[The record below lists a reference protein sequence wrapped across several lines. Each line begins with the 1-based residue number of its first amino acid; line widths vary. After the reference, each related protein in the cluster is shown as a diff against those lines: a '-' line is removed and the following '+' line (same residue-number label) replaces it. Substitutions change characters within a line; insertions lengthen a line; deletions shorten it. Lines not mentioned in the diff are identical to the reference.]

1 MADYL
6 LEIFVED
13 IPPVHLRMGLKQ
25 LEEKIK
31 DALEKNRID
40 YEKLLIKGTKRRFSI
55 IIKNIAEI
63 QKEEEITIIGPSKHI
78 AFDEEGNP
86 TQAAMGFV
94 KSKGKTID
102 DLSFLE
108 TPRGEYIAIK
118 EIEKGK
124 ESRELIKEFIPN
136 ILSSL
141 SFPKNMK
148 WNKTETLFTRP
159 IRSIV
164 SILDNDIIEFEFAGI
179 IASNKTKGHLIL
191 SDFANIIIDNPTEYE
206 LKLKEKQV
214 ILDREE
220 RKRIIFEEI
229 KEIENIYEL
238 EIVENEDLLE
248 ELTDMV
254 EYPFVFSGTFA
265 YDYLQIPKEIIET
278 FLKREKRL
286 FLMKNSDS
294 IINRFIGIADAY
306 KEASDNIVEGFERVV
321 KATLEDASFF
331 WHNDLKLDF
340 EELVEQLKTYSFGEK
355 LGTYY
360 EKTLRLIDLSEFIS
374 NIISSDKTKDIV
386 RAARYSKIDQLT
398 EMVKE
403 FPSLQ
408 GIMGGLYLKEKGE
421 PEQVWEAVYQQY
433 KPVNI
438 DDSIPES
445 MTGKILSL
453 VDRIDTLVGAFI
465 VGMESS
471 GDKDPFGL
479 RRVGNTIIKIIIEGN
494 LDIDLFPIISKSLEL
509 YIVEKDKKEKI
520 QTDIID
526 FLIQRFRFYCSEF
539 KGIEYDILNAVL
551 SSDFSNILLS
561 YRKTDA
567 LKKAKYNENFKKL
580 IISYKRVKNI
590 IKDNKSDELKTEM
603 FEDSEEKELW
613 EVFEAV
619 KEEVEQ
625 HINNKNYMRAQ
636 ESLIVLRPFIDKYF
650 DSVLVMAK
658 DEALKNNRISML
670 NRISSLFEMIADY
683 SEIVI

>member
-13 IPPVHLRMGLKQ
+13 IPPAHLRTGLRQ
-25 LEEKIK
+25 LEEKFK
-31 DALEKNRID
+31 DALDKNRID
-40 YEKLLIKGTKRRFSI
+40 YEEVLIKGTKKRFSV
-55 IIKNIAEI
+55 IIKDIAPT
-63 QKEEEITIIGPSKHI
+63 QKEEETTIIGPSKQI

-86 TQAAMGFV
+86 TQAALGFV

-124 ESRELIKEFIPN
+124 ESKALIKEFVPD

-148 WNKTETLFTRP
+148 WNNTETLFTRP
-159 IRSIV
+159 VRAIV
-164 SILDNDIIEFEFAGI
+164 SLMDNETVEFEFAGI
-179 IASNKTKGHLIL
+179 TASNKTKGHPIL
-191 SDFANIIIDNPTEYE
+191 SDVTDIEIASPDDYE
-206 LKLKEKQV
+206 SKLKENRV
-214 ILDREE
+214 ILDRKE
-220 RKRIIFEEI
+220 RKKIILDGI
-229 KEIENIYEL
+229 KEIEEKYEL
-238 EIVENEDLLE
+238 EIVENEELLE

-254 EYPFVFSGTFA
+254 EYPFVFSGTFG
-265 YDYLQIPKEIIET
+265 YDYLKIPNEIIET
-278 FLKREKRL
+278 FLKQEKRL
-286 FLMKNSDS
+286 FLMKNGES
-294 IINRFIGIADAY
+294 IINRFIGIADADE
-306 KEASDNIVEGFERVV
+306 EASDNIVEGFERVV

-331 WHNDLKLDF
+331 WNNDLKLDF

-374 NIISSDKTKDIV
+374 NFVSPDKTKAV
-386 RAARYSKIDQLT
+386 ARAARYSKIDQLT

-421 PEQVWEAVYQQY
+421 SEEVWKAVYQQY

-438 DDSIPES
+438 EDSIPES

-453 VDRIDTLVGAFI
+453 VDRMDTLTGAFI

-479 RRVGNTIIKIIIEGN
+479 RRVGNTIIKIIIEG
-494 LDIDLFPIISKSLEL
+494 DIDIELPLLISKSLEL
-509 YIVEKDKKEKI
+509 YIVEKDKKQKI
-520 QTDIID
+520 QADIID
-526 FLIQRFRFYCSEF
+526 FLVQRFRHYCSEY

-551 SSDFSNILLS
+551 NTDFINVLLS
-561 YRKTDA
+561 YNKTKA

-590 IKDNKSDELKTEM
+590 IKDNKIDELNTEM
-603 FEDSEEKELW
+603 LEDPEEKELW
-613 EVFEAV
+613 EIFEAV
-619 KEEVEQ
+619 QGEVEQ
-625 HINNKNYMRAQ
+625 HIKNKNYMRAQ

-658 DEALKNNRISML
+658 DESIKNNRISML

>member
-1 MADYL
+1 
-6 LEIFVED
+6 
-13 IPPVHLRMGLKQ
+13 
-25 LEEKIK
+25 
-31 DALEKNRID
+31 
-40 YEKLLIKGTKRRFSI
+40 
-55 IIKNIAEI
+55 
-63 QKEEEITIIGPSKHI
+63 
-78 AFDEEGNP
+78 
-86 TQAAMGFV
+86 
-94 KSKGKTID
+94 
-102 DLSFLE
+102 
-108 TPRGEYIAIK
+108 
-118 EIEKGK
+118 
-124 ESRELIKEFIPN
+124 
-136 ILSSL
+136 
-141 SFPKNMK
+141 
-148 WNKTETLFTRP
+148 
-159 IRSIV
+159 
-164 SILDNDIIEFEFAGI
+164 
-179 IASNKTKGHLIL
+179 
-191 SDFANIIIDNPTEYE
+191 
-206 LKLKEKQV
+206 
-214 ILDREE
+214 
-220 RKRIIFEEI
+220 
-229 KEIENIYEL
+229 
-238 EIVENEDLLE
+238 
-248 ELTDMV
+248 MV

-438 DDSIPES
+438 DDNIPPES

-494 LDIDLFPIISKSLEL
+494 LDIDLFSIISKSLEL
-509 YIVEKDKKEKI
+509 YMVEKDKKEKI